1 MADNGD
7 GMMTSRL
14 SETKTDQRSQ
24 TYAGQSHHSP
34 AYKIAND
41 ICMADDDLVAVFWLV
56 GVGTVE
62 VLAESRLYP
71 SAVLKHLQTARI
83 SHNAHSNGER

>member
-41 ICMADDDLVAVFWLV
+41 ICMADDDLVAVF
-56 GVGTVE
+56 
-62 VLAESRLYP
+62 
-71 SAVLKHLQTARI
+71 
-83 SHNAHSNGER
+83 